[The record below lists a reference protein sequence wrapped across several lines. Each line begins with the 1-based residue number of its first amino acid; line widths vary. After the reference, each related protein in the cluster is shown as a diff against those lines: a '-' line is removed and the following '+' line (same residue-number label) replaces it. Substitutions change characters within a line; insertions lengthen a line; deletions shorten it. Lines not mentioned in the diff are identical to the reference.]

1 MTVEEGVLDIEL
13 VNWPSMGDG
22 KAEDDVDRG
31 GLDDG
36 DECLIKIN
44 ARLLRE
50 PTNNPSCLVASKST
64 IGGEFVLEDP
74 LS

>member
-1 MTVEEGVLDIEL
+1 MKEGVLDVEL
-13 VNWPSMGDG
+13 VDG
-22 KAEDDVDRG
+22 PALPGGETENRADGR

-36 DECLIKIN
+36 AESLVVVDSSTLSE
-44 ARLLRE
+44 A
-50 PTNNPSCLVASKST
+50 TQYPSCLVASKST